1 MFCPKCGTQNPEG
14 AQICQNCSSPLLTA
28 PTQPQIST
36 AKTSGLAIT
45 CFVLALIAPFTCAIT
60 ILPAIII
67 GIIALVQISKR
78 PEQIKGNGFAIAGV
92 SIAAVM
98 LFLVIPM
105 LMAVLLPAL
114 ARTGGV
120 AYRMV
125 CGTNLSGL
133 GKTMLVYT
141 NDNDGNDINERMFS
155 CHGDEQGPCS
165 YAINKNIEN
174 LTFDNA
180 PPDMVLLFEATPGWN
195 QVGGP
200 ELLTAEH
207 HYGEGCNILY
217 VDGHVEFV
225 RPQDLDKL
233 KWTPE

>member
-1 MFCPKCGTQNPEG
+1 
-14 AQICQNCSSPLLTA
+14 
-28 PTQPQIST
+28 
-36 AKTSGLAIT
+36 
-45 CFVLALIAPFTCAIT
+45 
-60 ILPAIII
+60 
-67 GIIALVQISKR
+67 
-78 PEQIKGNGFAIAGV
+78 
-92 SIAAVM
+92 M
-98 LFLVIPM
+98 L
-105 LMAVLLPAL
+105 
-114 ARTGGV
+114 RC
-120 AYRMV
+120 R
-125 CGTNLSGL
+125 S
-133 GKTMLVYT
+133 
-141 NDNDGNDINERMFS
+141 DN
-155 CHGDEQGPCS
+155 QGPCS

-200 ELLTAEH
+200 ELLTTEH